1 MGVFLRVAQVSL
13 FCVILDMLSDVTQSK
28 ASPKYEK
35 CTFADTGRLNSTL
48 DIPGPARKRLAVQ
61 KIPCENTTA
70 FLEQIFIVPQY
81 VLPYG

>member
-13 FCVILDMLSDVTQSK
+13 FCVILDMLISDVTQSK

-48 DIPGPARKRLAVQ
+48 DIPGLAARKRLAVE
-61 KIPCENTTA
+61 KNSM
-70 FLEQIFIVPQY
+70 
-81 VLPYG
+81 